1 MFSTQTAFVSLQI
14 VKAALQTC
22 VIVLAVVAVSGCR
35 TGESDFPRIVNEPMP
50 VPPALR
56 SSFGVIGVLPADLA
70 TNFEFGQPAR
80 PGEAMGVIG
89 TTTFIGLAETSTEN
103 DEGHPGRQLE
113 DIAFSAALAGVIGVF
128 GGVMTGVP
136 QGDLKRAQAAMSLAL
151 RDNPLEPGI
160 QAQLQQL
167 AGKKRSRNFGP
178 IPETIRTRLNGN
190 TIAKDNLQALAGSGI
205 DSVMCLQVDG
215 ERFVP
220 GAGLNPPMAVDIS
233 LRVLILRVS
242 DGQTLF
248 EQTLEYQGEK
258 LRFTRWGAN
267 HAKLFRAELEV
278 AQRTFAAAIFDE
290 FSN

>member
-1 MFSTQTAFVSLQI
+1 M
-14 VKAALQTC
+14 KAARQLC
-22 VIVLAVVAVSGCR
+22 AIALAAVAVSGCR
-35 TGESDFPRIVNEPMP
+35 TGEGDFPRIVNEPMP
-50 VPPALR
+50 VSPEVR
-56 SSFGVIGVLPADLA
+56 SSFGVIGVLPADLS
-70 TNFEFGQPAR
+70 TNIEFGQPAS

-89 TTTFIGLAETSTEN
+89 TTTFIGLAATSTES
-103 DEGHPGRQLE
+103 DEGHPGRQLK

-136 QGDLKRAQAAMSLAL
+136 EGDLKRAQAAMSLAL
-151 RDNPLEPGI
+151 HDNPLEPGI

-167 AGKKRSRNFGP
+167 AVKKHSRNFVP
-178 IPETIRTRLNGN
+178 VPEAVRARLNGN
-190 TIAKDNLQALAGSGI
+190 TITKESLQALAGSGI

-248 EQTLEYQGEK
+248 DQTLEYQGEK
-258 LRFTRWGAN
+258 LQFTRWGAN

>member
-1 MFSTQTAFVSLQI
+1 M
-14 VKAALQTC
+14 KPALQLC
-22 VIVLAVVAVSGCR
+22 AIALAAVAVSGCR
-35 TGESDFPRIVNEPMP
+35 TGEGDFPRIVNEPMP
-50 VPPALR
+50 VSPALR
-56 SSFGVIGVLPADLA
+56 SSFDVIGVLPADLA

-80 PGEAMGVIG
+80 PGEAMGIIG
-89 TTTFIGLAETSTEN
+89 GSSFQEMAGASTEN

-136 QGDLKRAQAAMSLAL
+136 EGDLKRAQAAMSLAL

-167 AGKKRSRNFGP
+167 AVKKHSRNFVP
-178 IPETIRTRLNGN
+178 IPETVRAWLNGN
-190 TIAKDNLQALAGSGI
+190 TITKESLQALAGSGI
-205 DSVMCLQVDG
+205 DSLMCLHVDS

-242 DGQTLF
+242 DGRALF
-248 EQTLEYQGEK
+248 DKTLEYQGEK
-258 LRFTRWGAN
+258 LQFTRWGAN

-290 FSN
+290 LSN